1 MSSTESVHEPRLK
14 GDKFK
19 VVIVGAGLGGLAAAM
34 AMHYAGY
41 EVVVYERIKKFL
53 RLGDSL
59 GVGENALR
67 LLTRW
72 GVRDK
77 LVAIGNK
84 SPVMHIRRW
93 DTGEIIATQ
102 RLMDMAGY
110 IGHRGDYHAAFFSR
124 VEELGV
130 PIHMG
135 TAVKAF
141 DQDAPSVTLEDGTVV
156 ECDIVIGADGIK
168 SMTREV
174 VLGFEDKPLSSG
186 YACYRAYTEGDNIR
200 EDPTS
205 GVLVNRDQMNIWIG
219 ADIHIVQNTCRN
231 GNDFNWIIT
240 HKDEADIPE
249 SWSQPGDVADAV
261 SLVSNWDPT
270 IVNAMKLTPSCLD
283 WKIVY
288 REPLPTWISKS
299 GKVVLLG
306 DSAHPHLPTSAQGAS
321 QAVEDAATLAICLEL
336 AGRSRVRL
344 AALVYERLRYARV
357 LKTQKTGEDTRRRWH
372 SALKALEE
380 GREVDPEAV
389 KMQNE
394 WIYALDAEKDTR
406 DRFEAVAAQIE
417 RELVENHGTPVLP
430 MSLLGDDKFDIPTI
444 SEARRREV
452 AEITRR
458 MYDEW
463 EATGP
468 KVYKGRARPDLA
480 AGAGA
485 TPQSSDTGAAVQ
497 GEAAKLQ
504 TVAASA

>member
-1 MSSTESVHEPRLK
+1 MATETVQTPRVK
-14 GDKFK
+14 PAEDKLK

-41 EVVVYERIKKFL
+41 EVVVYEKIRKFL

-72 GVRDK
+72 GAREK
-77 LVAIGNK
+77 LIAIGNK
-84 SPVMHIRRW
+84 CPVMHVRRW

-110 IGHRGDYHAAFFSR
+110 IGHRGDYHQAFFDR

-135 TAVKAF
+135 TPVKSF
-141 DQDAPSVTLEDGTVV
+141 DQDAPSVTLENGEVIK
-156 ECDIVIGADGIK
+156 CDIVIGADGIK
-168 SMTREV
+168 SQTREL
-174 VLGFEDKPLSSG
+174 VLGFEDKPKSSG
-186 YACYRAYTEGDNIR
+186 YACYRAYTEGDKLKD
-200 EDPTS
+200 DPTS
-205 GVLVNRDQMNIWIG
+205 GILVQRDQMSIWIG
-219 ADIHIVQNTCRN
+219 KDLHIVCNTCR
-231 GNDFNWIIT
+231 GGEDFNWIIT
-240 HKDEADIPE
+240 HKDDEDIAE
-249 SWSQPGDVADAV
+249 SWSQPGNVEDAV
-261 SLVSNWDPT
+261 ALVKDWDPT

-336 AGRSRVRL
+336 ITAGGQNSGENIRL
-344 AALVYERLRYARV
+344 ASLVYERLRYARV

-372 SALKALEE
+372 NALRDLDA
-380 GREVDPEAV
+380 GREVDPESV

-394 WIYALDAEKDTR
+394 WIYQLDAEADTR
-406 DRFEAVAAQIE
+406 ERFASTLEQIKSELAANNNVPI
-417 RELVENHGTPVLP
+417 LP
-430 MSLLGDDKFDIPTI
+430 MSLLGDDKFDIPQITD
-444 SEARRREV
+444 ERRK
-452 AEITRR
+452 EIAVIAQD
-458 MYDEW
+458 MMSEW
-463 EATGP
+463 EKAGAPT
-468 KVYKGRARPDLA
+468 YKGRPRAGGA
-480 AGAGA
+480 AE
-485 TPQSSDTGAAVQ
+485 TGAVPDSAVKEVLS
-497 GEAAKLQ
+497 G
-504 TVAASA
+504 VAVSA